1 LENKVKEIFWGLGAD
16 VCGIANVDK
25 FAEAPRGFHPTDVFK
40 DCRSVVVYALALPK
54 GLTKVSP
61 RIVYQHINSIS
72 RNQLDYIGIAA
83 GMAIEALGGVAV
95 PLPCDA
101 PYDYWDPE
109 KMEGK
114 GVISMRH
121 AAVLAEVGSMGKNT
135 LVINKRF
142 GSMINIG
149 ALLTDLD
156 LKSDPPQEDICLK
169 DCRACLDSCPPKA
182 LDGISVNQKL
192 CRENAYSTNAR
203 GFEVCECNLC
213 RVKCPLASGV
223 KAG

>member
-1 LENKVKEIFWGLGAD
+1 MENKIKKIFFDLGAD

-25 FAEAPRGFHPTDVFK
+25 FAEAPKGFRPTDIFK
-40 DCRSVVVYALALPK
+40 DCRSVVVYALALSK

-61 RIVYQHINSIS
+61 RIVYQHFNSI
-72 RNQLDYIGIAA
+72 RMIQLDHIGIAA

-95 PLPCDA
+95 PLPCDG
-101 PYDYWDPE
+101 PYDYWDSE
-109 KMEGK
+109 KKEGR
-114 GVISMRH
+114 GILSMRH
-121 AAVLAEVGSMGKNT
+121 AALLAGVGSMGKNT
-135 LVINKRF
+135 LIINKKF

-156 LKSDPPQEDICLK
+156 LKSDPPHEDICLK
-169 DCRACLDSCPPKA
+169 NCRICLDSCPPNA
-182 LDGISVNQKL
+182 MDGISVNQKL

-213 RVKCPLASGV
+213 RVKCPFAYGA
-223 KAG
+223 KDG